1 MPLTI
6 TGIPRAGC
14 GFTGLHSFFLCDQ
27 LTLSSGLDGSV
38 LRSFTGFPA
47 GGGAF
52 SPAEVERR
60 EVCVVCNACGRETKN
75 AHLFCGT
82 CGTSLPH
89 APLAIPGAESTL
101 TFTRSLRICPAQSE
115 PHRTY
120 KDELSI
126 SSERTGV
133 LVETSNSPDFDAAGF
148 SHVTFERETLLD
160 SSTTPKVPP
169 NLRIMGAPQPHPEL
183 ADGLAD
189 REMVPEISLDEYV
202 GQFHYEPPNEPEELT
217 MRGDAATG
225 KSESPSQ
232 RPEAGAL
239 PIKPMA
245 SLQVPPPRI
254 DVQRSIPLESAV
266 PAKATSRKMFDL
278 PHSMPAPSSFSRLRP
293 MPGALSDRV
302 GDRAVG
308 TWRLWLLA
316 VTIGVLGVLG
326 ILQWH
331 ARKGQTSQ
339 GPPEVL
345 KQQSQAI
352 LRGREAAAVKGVLS
366 SANKVQQPA
375 AETSGVGKQS
385 PDKGNT
391 SSLRRPMLATGTKA
405 EGASRR
411 ASSAPNGDRKS
422 STKDARR
429 SELKLVKYTD
439 SSDGTARAAWLL
451 KATARGNPDAPVELA
466 NLYLMGDGVP
476 RSCEKAMLLLKTAA
490 AETNVR
496 ARNRLA
502 SMYAVGT
509 CVQRDRVQ
517 AYRWLRSALAA
528 DPTNYWAQQNRD
540 LIWRQMTPEERIQ
553 EQNDR

>member
-52 SPAEVERR
+52 SPAEVERQ

-133 LVETSNSPDFDAAGF
+133 LVETSNSPD
-148 SHVTFERETLLD
+148 L
-160 SSTTPKVPP
+160 
-169 NLRIMGAPQPHPEL
+169 PQPHPEL
-183 ADGLAD
+183 ADGVAD

-225 KSESPSQ
+225 KSESASQ
-232 RPEAGAL
+232 RPEADAL
-239 PIKPMA
+239 PIKPIA

-278 PHSMPAPSSFSRLRP
+278 PHSMPAPSSFSKLRP

-517 AYRWLRSALAA
+517 AYRWLRSALAV